1 MPGDCILHSWGN
13 STSTGGGPHL
23 HWTRPRIKGTWPSA
37 VNDCGNKHYAQT
49 GMSVIQLVS
58 RLNGR
63 TDGRTGSR
71 KNRQSDIQFLV
82 SRQRQIRLDTEH

>member
-63 TDGRTGSR
+63 TD
-71 KNRQSDIQFLV
+71 RQSEKQTVGHTV
-82 SRQRQIRLDTEH
+82 SRFSSASN